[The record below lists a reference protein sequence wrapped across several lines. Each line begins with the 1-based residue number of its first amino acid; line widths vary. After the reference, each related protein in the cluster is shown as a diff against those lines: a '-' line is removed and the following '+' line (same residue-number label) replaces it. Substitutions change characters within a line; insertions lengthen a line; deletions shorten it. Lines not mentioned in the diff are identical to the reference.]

1 VLEARF
7 EDYRRVYADRF
18 EPQAGPW
25 RPEVEEGVNA
35 YLDCGRLHGGFARI
49 RCPKC
54 GAEHLLAFSCRTRNL
69 CPSCQSKRS
78 ALFGEWLV
86 EAVLLD
92 VPHRHV
98 VFTVPKKL
106 RGLIERERGLHG
118 LMAQAAWAVLRDALA
133 EAACEPEGR
142 AGAVTSLQTFGSFGA
157 NFHPH
162 LHAIVTEGVFT
173 PDGRFHPVIWP
184 EAKVLEEAFR
194 RRFLQRL
201 EEAERLRPET
211 RERFLSWEHS
221 GFSVEATQRLA
232 AGERERAERLARY
245 ATRVVVATGKVKRL
259 AGGRVRIETPPDPR
273 TGRTWLELDEI
284 EFVHAVCQQVPARGL
299 HLVRYQG
306 VYANRLRR
314 AYREARAR
322 LAGVEVRAGA
332 MEAAALGAEEELR
345 PAPPG
350 SVEALRRQ
358 AWARMLRKVFE
369 VEPLVCP
376 RCRREGRTV
385 EMEIVAWITDL
396 EVVDRIL
403 KHRRERGLSSVFET
417 PPARAPP
424 AA

>member
-1 VLEARF
+1 L
-7 EDYRRVYADRF
+7 
-18 EPQAGPW
+18 
-25 RPEVEEGVNA
+25 
-35 YLDCGRLHGGFARI
+35 ARI

-54 GAEHLLAFSCRTRNL
+54 AAEHLLAFSCRTRNL

-98 VFTVPKKL
+98 VFTVPKPL
-106 RGLIERERGLHG
+106 RGLIERERRLHG
-118 LMAQAAWAVLRDALA
+118 LMAQAAWEVLRDALA

-157 NFHPH
+157 NLHPH

-184 EAKVLEEAFR
+184 EAKELEEAFR
-194 RRFLQRL
+194 RRFIERL

-211 RERFLSWEHS
+211 RERFLSWKHS
-221 GFSVEATQRLA
+221 GFSVDATQRLA

-245 ATRVVVATGKVKRL
+245 ATRVVLATGKVERL
-259 AGGRVRIETPPDPR
+259 AGGRVRIQTPPDPR
-273 TGRTWLELDEI
+273 TGQTVLELDEL
-284 EFVHAVCQQVPARGL
+284 EFMHAVCQQVPARGL

-306 VYANRLRR
+306 VYANRLRK
-314 AYREARAR
+314 AYREAWAR
-322 LAGVEVRAGA
+322 LAGEEVPAGA
-332 MEAAALGAEEELR
+332 PEDAVGVEEEIR
-345 PAPPG
+345 HAPPG
-350 SVEALRRQ
+350 SAEALRRQ

-369 VEPLVCP
+369 VDPLVCP

-385 EMEIVAWITDL
+385 EMEVVAWITDL
-396 EVVDRIL
+396 DVVDRIL
-403 KHRRERGLSSVFET
+403 RHRRERGLDSIFET